1 MVKGTEFLPVSRDE
15 MIHRGWY
22 YYDFLVVTADGYID
36 HPSFGSAIIAR
47 LLESEGYRVAV
58 LAQPDWHDAE
68 AFRAMGK
75 PRYGVMIGGGN
86 LDSMVAHYTV
96 AKRRRTQ
103 DLYSPGGKL
112 GFRPDRPTIVYAN
125 RAKEA
130 FPDTPII
137 IGGLEASLRRF
148 AHYDYWDDKVR
159 RSILFDAPADLLV
172 YGMGEYATIEIAKAL
187 SVNAKVLILDEPTAS
202 LSEKETAHLFTLIN
216 SLKQRGVSMIYISHR
231 MAEIFKICDTITV
244 LRNGSIV
251 TTKPTRDYSLT
262 GLIEDMIGR
271 KTAAL
276 TTADE
281 ELASKCTGRP
291 LMTVEHL
298 NCGSRLK
305 DVSFELREG
314 EVLGLAGL
322 MGSGRTEV
330 VESLFGLNKDAS
342 GQVTINGQSYE
353 IKGVRHAIDSGLALI
368 PEDRRREG
376 LVLMHSVEENLIVP
390 IFDKL
395 KRGLLLENKKVA
407 DIAERSISDM
417 AIKTHSRKTPAFNL
431 SGGNQQK
438 IVVGKWLNSAP
449 SVLLLDE
456 PTAGVDVGSKR
467 EIIDK
472 VRDFVGENRAAIFIS
487 SDILELISACDRFI
501 VFYDGKVTATYNRS
515 EITEE
520 VLQYAIQ
527 NEC

>member
-1 MVKGTEFLPVSRDE
+1 MQQNPIISLKNVHKSFGGVSVLNGVDFVLQKGSV
-15 MIHRGWY
+15 HA
-22 YYDFLVVTADGYID
+22 LVGQNGAGKSTMMKILTGVYTCDSGAIYID
-36 HPSFGSAIIAR
+36 GSKVKMN
-47 LLESEGYRVAV
+47 SYSDAV
-58 LAQPDWHDAE
+58 SHGISLIFQELSLIPT
-68 AFRAMGK
+68 
-75 PRYGVMIGGGN
+75 
-86 LDSMVAHYTV
+86 LTV
-96 AKRRRTQ
+96 AENIFLNREILEGPFLDKKSMERKAHELLQSLDIDVDVHSRVE
-103 DLYSPGGKL
+103 DLDVG
-112 GFRPDRPTIVYAN
+112 VCQ
-125 RAKEA
+125 
-130 FPDTPII
+130 
-137 IGGLEASLRRF
+137 
-148 AHYDYWDDKVR
+148 
-159 RSILFDAPADLLV
+159 
-172 YGMGEYATIEIAKAL
+172 MIEIAKAL

-342 GQVTINGQSYE
+342 GQVTINGQPYE

-395 KRGLLLENKKVA
+395 KRGLLLESKKVA

>member
-1 MVKGTEFLPVSRDE
+1 MVNMQQNPIISLKNVHKSFGGVSVLNGVDFDLQKGSV
-15 MIHRGWY
+15 HA
-22 YYDFLVVTADGYID
+22 LVGQNGAGKSTMMKILTGVYTCDSGAIYID
-36 HPSFGSAIIAR
+36 GSKVKMN
-47 LLESEGYRVAV
+47 SYSDAV
-58 LAQPDWHDAE
+58 SHGISLIFQELSLIPT
-68 AFRAMGK
+68 
-75 PRYGVMIGGGN
+75 
-86 LDSMVAHYTV
+86 LTV
-96 AKRRRTQ
+96 AENIFLNREILEGPFLDKKSMERKAHKLLQSLDIDVDVHSRVE
-103 DLYSPGGKL
+103 DLDVG
-112 GFRPDRPTIVYAN
+112 VCQ
-125 RAKEA
+125 
-130 FPDTPII
+130 
-137 IGGLEASLRRF
+137 
-148 AHYDYWDDKVR
+148 
-159 RSILFDAPADLLV
+159 
-172 YGMGEYATIEIAKAL
+172 MIEIAKAL

-390 IFDKL
+390 IFDKF

>member
-1 MVKGTEFLPVSRDE
+1 MQQNPIISLKNVHKSFGGVSVLNGVDFDLQKGSVHALVGQNGAGKSTMMKILTGV
-15 MIHRGWY
+15 Y
-22 YYDFLVVTADGYID
+22 TCDFGDIYID
-36 HPSFGSAIIAR
+36 GSKVKMN
-47 LLESEGYRVAV
+47 SYSDAV
-58 LAQPDWHDAE
+58 SHGISLIFQELSLIPT
-68 AFRAMGK
+68 
-75 PRYGVMIGGGN
+75 
-86 LDSMVAHYTV
+86 LTV
-96 AKRRRTQ
+96 AENIFLNREILEGPFLDKKSMERKAHELLQSLDIDVDVHSRVE
-103 DLYSPGGKL
+103 DLDVG
-112 GFRPDRPTIVYAN
+112 VCQ
-125 RAKEA
+125 
-130 FPDTPII
+130 
-137 IGGLEASLRRF
+137 
-148 AHYDYWDDKVR
+148 
-159 RSILFDAPADLLV
+159 
-172 YGMGEYATIEIAKAL
+172 MIEIAKAL

-314 EVLGLAGL
+314 EVLGLEGL

-342 GQVTINGQSYE
+342 GQVTINGQPYE

-395 KRGLLLENKKVA
+395 KRGLLLERKQVA

-501 VFYDGKVTATYNRS
+501 VFYDGKVTATYDRS

>member
-1 MVKGTEFLPVSRDE
+1 MVNMQQNPIISLKNVHKSFGGVSVLNGVDFDLQKGSV
-15 MIHRGWY
+15 HA
-22 YYDFLVVTADGYID
+22 LVGQNGAGKSTMMKILTGVYTCDSGAIYID
-36 HPSFGSAIIAR
+36 GSKVKMN
-47 LLESEGYRVAV
+47 SYSDAV
-58 LAQPDWHDAE
+58 SHGISLIFQELSLIPT
-68 AFRAMGK
+68 
-75 PRYGVMIGGGN
+75 
-86 LDSMVAHYTV
+86 LTV
-96 AKRRRTQ
+96 AENIFLNREILEGPFLDKKSMERKAHKLLQSLDIDVDVHSRVE
-103 DLYSPGGKL
+103 DLDVG
-112 GFRPDRPTIVYAN
+112 VCQ
-125 RAKEA
+125 
-130 FPDTPII
+130 
-137 IGGLEASLRRF
+137 
-148 AHYDYWDDKVR
+148 
-159 RSILFDAPADLLV
+159 
-172 YGMGEYATIEIAKAL
+172 MIEIAKAL

-342 GQVTINGQSYE
+342 GQVTINGQPYE
-353 IKGVRHAIDSGLALI
+353 IQGVRHAIDSGLALI

-407 DIAERSISDM
+407 DIAERSISDL

>member
-1 MVKGTEFLPVSRDE
+1 MQQNPIISLKNVHKSFGGVSVLNGVDFDLQKGSV
-15 MIHRGWY
+15 HA
-22 YYDFLVVTADGYID
+22 LVGQNGAGKSTMMKILTGVYTCDSGAIYID
-36 HPSFGSAIIAR
+36 GSKVKMN
-47 LLESEGYRVAV
+47 SYSDAV
-58 LAQPDWHDAE
+58 SHGISLIFQELSLIPT
-68 AFRAMGK
+68 
-75 PRYGVMIGGGN
+75 
-86 LDSMVAHYTV
+86 LTV
-96 AKRRRTQ
+96 AENIFLNREILEGPFLDKKSMERKAHKLLQSLDIDVDVHSRVE
-103 DLYSPGGKL
+103 DLDVG
-112 GFRPDRPTIVYAN
+112 VCQ
-125 RAKEA
+125 
-130 FPDTPII
+130 
-137 IGGLEASLRRF
+137 
-148 AHYDYWDDKVR
+148 
-159 RSILFDAPADLLV
+159 
-172 YGMGEYATIEIAKAL
+172 MIEIAKAL

-262 GLIEDMIGR
+262 RLIEDMIGR

-342 GQVTINGQSYE
+342 GQVTINGQPYE

-395 KRGLLLENKKVA
+395 KRGLLLESKKVA

-472 VRDFVGENRAAIFIS
+472 VRDFVGENRAALFIS

-501 VFYDGKVTATYNRS
+501 VFYDGKVTATYDRS

>member
-1 MVKGTEFLPVSRDE
+1 MQQNPIISLKNVHKSFGGVSVLNGVDFDLQKGSV
-15 MIHRGWY
+15 HA
-22 YYDFLVVTADGYID
+22 LVGQNGAGKSTMMKILTGVYTCDSGAIYID
-36 HPSFGSAIIAR
+36 GSKVKMN
-47 LLESEGYRVAV
+47 SYSDAV
-58 LAQPDWHDAE
+58 SHGISLIFQELSLIPT
-68 AFRAMGK
+68 
-75 PRYGVMIGGGN
+75 
-86 LDSMVAHYTV
+86 LTV
-96 AKRRRTQ
+96 AENIFLNREILEGPFLDKKSMERKAHELLQSLDIDVDVHSRVE
-103 DLYSPGGKL
+103 DLDVG
-112 GFRPDRPTIVYAN
+112 VCQ
-125 RAKEA
+125 
-130 FPDTPII
+130 
-137 IGGLEASLRRF
+137 
-148 AHYDYWDDKVR
+148 
-159 RSILFDAPADLLV
+159 
-172 YGMGEYATIEIAKAL
+172 MIEIAKAL

-330 VESLFGLNKDAS
+330 AESLFGLNKDAS
-342 GQVTINGQSYE
+342 GQVTINGQPYE
-353 IKGVRHAIDSGLALI
+353 IKGVRQAIDSGLALI

-501 VFYDGKVTATYNRS
+501 VFYDGKVTATYDRS

>member
-1 MVKGTEFLPVSRDE
+1 MVNMQQNPIISLKNVHKSFGGVSVLNGVDFVLQKGSV
-15 MIHRGWY
+15 HA
-22 YYDFLVVTADGYID
+22 LVGQNGAGKSTMMKILTGVYTCDSGAIYID
-36 HPSFGSAIIAR
+36 GSKVKMN
-47 LLESEGYRVAV
+47 SYSDAV
-58 LAQPDWHDAE
+58 SHGISLIFQELSLIPT
-68 AFRAMGK
+68 
-75 PRYGVMIGGGN
+75 
-86 LDSMVAHYTV
+86 LTV
-96 AKRRRTQ
+96 AENIFLNREILEGPFLDKKSMERKAHELLQSLDIDVDVHSRVE
-103 DLYSPGGKL
+103 DLDVG
-112 GFRPDRPTIVYAN
+112 VCQ
-125 RAKEA
+125 
-130 FPDTPII
+130 
-137 IGGLEASLRRF
+137 
-148 AHYDYWDDKVR
+148 
-159 RSILFDAPADLLV
+159 
-172 YGMGEYATIEIAKAL
+172 MIEIAKAL

-342 GQVTINGQSYE
+342 GQVTINGQPYE
-353 IKGVRHAIDSGLALI
+353 IKGVRQAIDSGLALI

-501 VFYDGKVTATYNRS
+501 VFYDGKVTATYDRS

>member
-1 MVKGTEFLPVSRDE
+1 MQQNPIIRLKNVHKSFGGVSVLNGVDFDLQKGSV
-15 MIHRGWY
+15 HA
-22 YYDFLVVTADGYID
+22 LVGQNGAGKSTMMKILTGVYTCDSGDIYID
-36 HPSFGSAIIAR
+36 GSKVKMN
-47 LLESEGYRVAV
+47 SYSDAV
-58 LAQPDWHDAE
+58 SHGISLIFQELSLIPT
-68 AFRAMGK
+68 
-75 PRYGVMIGGGN
+75 
-86 LDSMVAHYTV
+86 LTV
-96 AKRRRTQ
+96 AENIFLNREILEGPFLDKKSMERKAHELLQSLDIDVDVHSRVE
-103 DLYSPGGKL
+103 DLDVG
-112 GFRPDRPTIVYAN
+112 VCQ
-125 RAKEA
+125 
-130 FPDTPII
+130 
-137 IGGLEASLRRF
+137 
-148 AHYDYWDDKVR
+148 
-159 RSILFDAPADLLV
+159 
-172 YGMGEYATIEIAKAL
+172 MIEIAKAL

-342 GQVTINGQSYE
+342 GQVTINGQPYE

-395 KRGLLLENKKVA
+395 KRGLLLESKQVA

-501 VFYDGKVTATYNRS
+501 VFYDGKVTATYDRS

>member
-1 MVKGTEFLPVSRDE
+1 MQQNPIISLKNVHKSFGGVSVLNGVDFDLQKGSV
-15 MIHRGWY
+15 HA
-22 YYDFLVVTADGYID
+22 LVGQNGAGKSTMMKILTGVYTCDSGAIYID
-36 HPSFGSAIIAR
+36 GSKVKMN
-47 LLESEGYRVAV
+47 SYSDAV
-58 LAQPDWHDAE
+58 SHGISLIFQELSLIPT
-68 AFRAMGK
+68 
-75 PRYGVMIGGGN
+75 
-86 LDSMVAHYTV
+86 LTV
-96 AKRRRTQ
+96 AENIFLNREILEGPFLDKKSMERKAHELLQSLDIDVDVHSRVE
-103 DLYSPGGKL
+103 DLDVG
-112 GFRPDRPTIVYAN
+112 VCQ
-125 RAKEA
+125 
-130 FPDTPII
+130 
-137 IGGLEASLRRF
+137 
-148 AHYDYWDDKVR
+148 
-159 RSILFDAPADLLV
+159 
-172 YGMGEYATIEIAKAL
+172 MIEIAKAL

-342 GQVTINGQSYE
+342 GQVTINGQPYE

-395 KRGLLLENKKVA
+395 KRGLLLESKKVA
-407 DIAERSISDM
+407 DVAERSISDM

-501 VFYDGKVTATYNRS
+501 VFYDGKVTATYDRS

>member
-1 MVKGTEFLPVSRDE
+1 MQQNPIISLKNVHKSFGGVSVLNGVDFDLQKGSV
-15 MIHRGWY
+15 HA
-22 YYDFLVVTADGYID
+22 LVGQNGAGKSTMMKILTGVYTCDSGAIYID
-36 HPSFGSAIIAR
+36 GSKVKMN
-47 LLESEGYRVAV
+47 SYSDAV
-58 LAQPDWHDAE
+58 SHGISLIFQELSLIPT
-68 AFRAMGK
+68 
-75 PRYGVMIGGGN
+75 
-86 LDSMVAHYTV
+86 LTV
-96 AKRRRTQ
+96 AENIFLNREILEGPFLDKKSMERKAHELLQSLDIDVDVHSRVE
-103 DLYSPGGKL
+103 DLDVG
-112 GFRPDRPTIVYAN
+112 VCQ
-125 RAKEA
+125 
-130 FPDTPII
+130 
-137 IGGLEASLRRF
+137 
-148 AHYDYWDDKVR
+148 
-159 RSILFDAPADLLV
+159 
-172 YGMGEYATIEIAKAL
+172 MIEIAKAL

-322 MGSGRTEV
+322 MGSGRTAV

-342 GQVTINGQSYE
+342 GQVTINGQPYE

-395 KRGLLLENKKVA
+395 KRGLLLESKKVA

-472 VRDFVGENRAAIFIS
+472 VRDFVGENHAAIFIS

>member
-1 MVKGTEFLPVSRDE
+1 MQQNPIISLKNVHKSFGGVSVLNGVDFDLQKGSV
-15 MIHRGWY
+15 HA
-22 YYDFLVVTADGYID
+22 LVGQNGAGKSTMMKILTGVYTCDSGAIYID
-36 HPSFGSAIIAR
+36 GSKVKMN
-47 LLESEGYRVAV
+47 SYSDAV
-58 LAQPDWHDAE
+58 SHGISLIFQELSLIPT
-68 AFRAMGK
+68 
-75 PRYGVMIGGGN
+75 
-86 LDSMVAHYTV
+86 LTV
-96 AKRRRTQ
+96 AENIFLNREILEGPFLDKKSMERKAHELLQSLDIDVDVHSRVE
-103 DLYSPGGKL
+103 DLDVG
-112 GFRPDRPTIVYAN
+112 VCQ
-125 RAKEA
+125 
-130 FPDTPII
+130 
-137 IGGLEASLRRF
+137 
-148 AHYDYWDDKVR
+148 
-159 RSILFDAPADLLV
+159 
-172 YGMGEYATIEIAKAL
+172 MIEIAKAL

-395 KRGLLLENKKVA
+395 KRGLLLESKKVA

-472 VRDFVGENRAAIFIS
+472 VRDFVGENHAAIFIS

>member
-1 MVKGTEFLPVSRDE
+1 MQQNPIISLKNVHKSFGGVSVLNGVDFVLQKGSV
-15 MIHRGWY
+15 HA
-22 YYDFLVVTADGYID
+22 LVGQNGAGKSTMMKILTGVYTCDSGAIYID
-36 HPSFGSAIIAR
+36 GSKVKMN
-47 LLESEGYRVAV
+47 SYSDAV
-58 LAQPDWHDAE
+58 SHGISLIFQELSLIPT
-68 AFRAMGK
+68 
-75 PRYGVMIGGGN
+75 
-86 LDSMVAHYTV
+86 LTV
-96 AKRRRTQ
+96 AENIFLNREILEGPFLDKKSMERKAHELLQSLDIDVDVHSRVE
-103 DLYSPGGKL
+103 DLDVG
-112 GFRPDRPTIVYAN
+112 VCQ
-125 RAKEA
+125 
-130 FPDTPII
+130 
-137 IGGLEASLRRF
+137 
-148 AHYDYWDDKVR
+148 
-159 RSILFDAPADLLV
+159 
-172 YGMGEYATIEIAKAL
+172 MIEIAKAL

-342 GQVTINGQSYE
+342 GQVTINGQPYE

-395 KRGLLLENKKVA
+395 KRGLLLESKKVA

-472 VRDFVGENRAAIFIS
+472 VRDFVGENHAAIFIS

>member
-1 MVKGTEFLPVSRDE
+1 MQQNPIISLKNVHKSFGGVSVLNGVDFDLQKGSV
-15 MIHRGWY
+15 HA
-22 YYDFLVVTADGYID
+22 LVGQNGAGKSTMMKILTGVYTCDSGAIYID
-36 HPSFGSAIIAR
+36 GSKVKMN
-47 LLESEGYRVAV
+47 SYSDAV
-58 LAQPDWHDAE
+58 SHGISLIFQELSLIPT
-68 AFRAMGK
+68 
-75 PRYGVMIGGGN
+75 
-86 LDSMVAHYTV
+86 LTV
-96 AKRRRTQ
+96 AENIFLNREILEGPFLDKKSMERKAHELLQSLDIDVDVHSRVE
-103 DLYSPGGKL
+103 DLDVG
-112 GFRPDRPTIVYAN
+112 VCQ
-125 RAKEA
+125 
-130 FPDTPII
+130 
-137 IGGLEASLRRF
+137 
-148 AHYDYWDDKVR
+148 
-159 RSILFDAPADLLV
+159 
-172 YGMGEYATIEIAKAL
+172 MIEIAKAL

-342 GQVTINGQSYE
+342 GQVTINGQPYE
-353 IKGVRHAIDSGLALI
+353 IKGVRHAIDSSLALI

-395 KRGLLLENKKVA
+395 KRGLLLESKKVA

>member
-1 MVKGTEFLPVSRDE
+1 MVNMQQNPIISLKNVHKSFGGVSVLNGVDFDLQKGSV
-15 MIHRGWY
+15 HA
-22 YYDFLVVTADGYID
+22 LVGQNGAGKSTMMKILTGVYTCDSGDIYID
-36 HPSFGSAIIAR
+36 GSKVKMN
-47 LLESEGYRVAV
+47 SYSDAV
-58 LAQPDWHDAE
+58 SHGISLIFQELSLIPT
-68 AFRAMGK
+68 
-75 PRYGVMIGGGN
+75 
-86 LDSMVAHYTV
+86 LTV
-96 AKRRRTQ
+96 AENIFLNREILEGPFLDKKSMERKAHKLLQSLDIDVDVHSRVE
-103 DLYSPGGKL
+103 DLDVG
-112 GFRPDRPTIVYAN
+112 VCQ
-125 RAKEA
+125 
-130 FPDTPII
+130 
-137 IGGLEASLRRF
+137 
-148 AHYDYWDDKVR
+148 
-159 RSILFDAPADLLV
+159 
-172 YGMGEYATIEIAKAL
+172 MIEIAKAL

-342 GQVTINGQSYE
+342 GQVTINGQPYE

-395 KRGLLLENKKVA
+395 KRGLLLESKKVA

-501 VFYDGKVTATYNRS
+501 VFYDGKVTATYDRS

>member
-1 MVKGTEFLPVSRDE
+1 MQQNPIISLKNVHKSFGGVSVLNGVDFDLQKGSV
-15 MIHRGWY
+15 HA
-22 YYDFLVVTADGYID
+22 LVGQNGAGKSTMMKILTGVYTCDSGAIYID
-36 HPSFGSAIIAR
+36 GSKVKMN
-47 LLESEGYRVAV
+47 SYSDAV
-58 LAQPDWHDAE
+58 SHGISLIFQELSLIPT
-68 AFRAMGK
+68 
-75 PRYGVMIGGGN
+75 
-86 LDSMVAHYTV
+86 LTV
-96 AKRRRTQ
+96 AENIFLNREILEGPFLDKKSMERKAHELLQSLDIDVDVHSRVE
-103 DLYSPGGKL
+103 DLDVG
-112 GFRPDRPTIVYAN
+112 VCQ
-125 RAKEA
+125 
-130 FPDTPII
+130 
-137 IGGLEASLRRF
+137 
-148 AHYDYWDDKVR
+148 
-159 RSILFDAPADLLV
+159 
-172 YGMGEYATIEIAKAL
+172 MIEIAKAL

-202 LSEKETAHLFTLIN
+202 LAEKETAHLFTLIN

-342 GQVTINGQSYE
+342 GQVTINGQPYE

-395 KRGLLLENKKVA
+395 KRGLLLESKKVA

-501 VFYDGKVTATYNRS
+501 VFYDGKVTATYDRS

>member
-1 MVKGTEFLPVSRDE
+1 MQQNPIISLKNVHKSFGGVSVLNGVDFDLQKGSV
-15 MIHRGWY
+15 HA
-22 YYDFLVVTADGYID
+22 LVGQNGAGKSTMMKILTGVYTCDSGAIYID
-36 HPSFGSAIIAR
+36 GSKVKMN
-47 LLESEGYRVAV
+47 SYSDAV
-58 LAQPDWHDAE
+58 SHGISLIFQELSLIPT
-68 AFRAMGK
+68 
-75 PRYGVMIGGGN
+75 
-86 LDSMVAHYTV
+86 LTV
-96 AKRRRTQ
+96 AENIFLNREILEGPFLDKKSMERKAHKLLQSLDIDVDVHSRVE
-103 DLYSPGGKL
+103 DLDVG
-112 GFRPDRPTIVYAN
+112 VCQ
-125 RAKEA
+125 
-130 FPDTPII
+130 
-137 IGGLEASLRRF
+137 
-148 AHYDYWDDKVR
+148 
-159 RSILFDAPADLLV
+159 
-172 YGMGEYATIEIAKAL
+172 MIEITKAL

-342 GQVTINGQSYE
+342 GQVTINGQPYE

>member
-1 MVKGTEFLPVSRDE
+1 MQQNPIISLKNVHKSFGGVSVLNGVDFDLQKGSV
-15 MIHRGWY
+15 HA
-22 YYDFLVVTADGYID
+22 LVGQNGAGKSTMMKILTGVYTCDSGAIYID
-36 HPSFGSAIIAR
+36 GSKVKMN
-47 LLESEGYRVAV
+47 SYSDAV
-58 LAQPDWHDAE
+58 SHGISLIFQELSLIPT
-68 AFRAMGK
+68 
-75 PRYGVMIGGGN
+75 
-86 LDSMVAHYTV
+86 LTV
-96 AKRRRTQ
+96 AENIFLNREILEGPFLDKKSMERKAHKLLQSLDIDVDVHSRVE
-103 DLYSPGGKL
+103 DLDVG
-112 GFRPDRPTIVYAN
+112 VCQ
-125 RAKEA
+125 
-130 FPDTPII
+130 
-137 IGGLEASLRRF
+137 
-148 AHYDYWDDKVR
+148 
-159 RSILFDAPADLLV
+159 
-172 YGMGEYATIEIAKAL
+172 MIEIAKAL

-456 PTAGVDVGSKR
+456 PTAGVDGGSKR

>member
-1 MVKGTEFLPVSRDE
+1 MQQNPIISLKNVHKSFGGVSVLNGVDFDLQKGSV
-15 MIHRGWY
+15 HA
-22 YYDFLVVTADGYID
+22 LVGQNGAGKSTMMKTLTGVYTCDSGAIYID
-36 HPSFGSAIIAR
+36 GSKVKMN
-47 LLESEGYRVAV
+47 SYSDAV
-58 LAQPDWHDAE
+58 SHGISLIFQELSLIPT
-68 AFRAMGK
+68 
-75 PRYGVMIGGGN
+75 
-86 LDSMVAHYTV
+86 LTV
-96 AKRRRTQ
+96 AENIFLNREILEGPFLDKKSMERKAHELLQSLDIDVDVHSRVE
-103 DLYSPGGKL
+103 DLDVG
-112 GFRPDRPTIVYAN
+112 VCQ
-125 RAKEA
+125 
-130 FPDTPII
+130 
-137 IGGLEASLRRF
+137 
-148 AHYDYWDDKVR
+148 
-159 RSILFDAPADLLV
+159 
-172 YGMGEYATIEIAKAL
+172 MIEIAKAL

-342 GQVTINGQSYE
+342 GQVTINGQPYE
-353 IKGVRHAIDSGLALI
+353 IKGVRQAIDSGLALI

-501 VFYDGKVTATYNRS
+501 VFYDGKVTATYDRS

>member
-1 MVKGTEFLPVSRDE
+1 MVNMQQNPIISLKNVHKSFGGVSVLNGVDFVLQKGSV
-15 MIHRGWY
+15 HA
-22 YYDFLVVTADGYID
+22 LVGQNGAGKSTMMKILTGVYTCDSGAIYID
-36 HPSFGSAIIAR
+36 GSKVKMN
-47 LLESEGYRVAV
+47 SYSDAV
-58 LAQPDWHDAE
+58 SHGISLIFQELSLIPT
-68 AFRAMGK
+68 
-75 PRYGVMIGGGN
+75 
-86 LDSMVAHYTV
+86 LTV
-96 AKRRRTQ
+96 AENIFLNREILEGPFLDKKSMERKAHELLQSLDIDVDVHSRVE
-103 DLYSPGGKL
+103 DLDVG
-112 GFRPDRPTIVYAN
+112 VCQ
-125 RAKEA
+125 
-130 FPDTPII
+130 
-137 IGGLEASLRRF
+137 
-148 AHYDYWDDKVR
+148 
-159 RSILFDAPADLLV
+159 
-172 YGMGEYATIEIAKAL
+172 MIEIAKAL

-342 GQVTINGQSYE
+342 GQVTINGQPYE

-501 VFYDGKVTATYNRS
+501 VFYDGKVTATYDRS

>member
-1 MVKGTEFLPVSRDE
+1 MQQNPIISLKNVHKSFGGVSVLNGVDFDLQKGSV
-15 MIHRGWY
+15 HA
-22 YYDFLVVTADGYID
+22 LVGQNGAGKSTMMKILTGVYTCDSGAIYID
-36 HPSFGSAIIAR
+36 GSKVKMN
-47 LLESEGYRVAV
+47 SYSDAV
-58 LAQPDWHDAE
+58 SHGISLIFQELSLIPT
-68 AFRAMGK
+68 
-75 PRYGVMIGGGN
+75 
-86 LDSMVAHYTV
+86 LTV
-96 AKRRRTQ
+96 AENIFLNREILEGPFLDKKSMERKAHELLQSLDIDVDVHSRVE
-103 DLYSPGGKL
+103 DLDVG
-112 GFRPDRPTIVYAN
+112 VCQ
-125 RAKEA
+125 
-130 FPDTPII
+130 
-137 IGGLEASLRRF
+137 
-148 AHYDYWDDKVR
+148 
-159 RSILFDAPADLLV
+159 
-172 YGMGEYATIEIAKAL
+172 MIEIAKAL

-298 NCGSRLK
+298 NCGRRLK

-342 GQVTINGQSYE
+342 GQVTINGQPYE

-395 KRGLLLENKKVA
+395 KRGLLLESKKVA

-472 VRDFVGENRAAIFIS
+472 VRDFVGENHAAIFIS

>member
-1 MVKGTEFLPVSRDE
+1 MVNMQQNPIISLKNVHKSFGGVSVLNGVDFDLQKGSV
-15 MIHRGWY
+15 HA
-22 YYDFLVVTADGYID
+22 LVGQNGAGKSTMMKILTGVYTCDSGDIYID
-36 HPSFGSAIIAR
+36 GSKVKMN
-47 LLESEGYRVAV
+47 SYSDAV
-58 LAQPDWHDAE
+58 SHGISLIFQELSLIPT
-68 AFRAMGK
+68 
-75 PRYGVMIGGGN
+75 
-86 LDSMVAHYTV
+86 LTV
-96 AKRRRTQ
+96 AENIFLNREILEGPFLDKKSMECKAHELLQSLDIDVDVHSRVE
-103 DLYSPGGKL
+103 DLDVG
-112 GFRPDRPTIVYAN
+112 VCQ
-125 RAKEA
+125 
-130 FPDTPII
+130 
-137 IGGLEASLRRF
+137 
-148 AHYDYWDDKVR
+148 
-159 RSILFDAPADLLV
+159 
-172 YGMGEYATIEIAKAL
+172 MIEIAKAL

-342 GQVTINGQSYE
+342 GQVTINGQPYE

-395 KRGLLLENKKVA
+395 KRGLLLESKKVA

-501 VFYDGKVTATYNRS
+501 VFYDGKVTATYDRS

>member
-1 MVKGTEFLPVSRDE
+1 MQQNPIISLKNVHKSFGGVSVLNGVDFDLQKGSV
-15 MIHRGWY
+15 HA
-22 YYDFLVVTADGYID
+22 LVGQNGAGKSTMMKILTGVYTCDSGDIYID
-36 HPSFGSAIIAR
+36 GSKVKMN
-47 LLESEGYRVAV
+47 SYSDAV
-58 LAQPDWHDAE
+58 SHGISLIFQELSLIPT
-68 AFRAMGK
+68 
-75 PRYGVMIGGGN
+75 
-86 LDSMVAHYTV
+86 LTV
-96 AKRRRTQ
+96 AENIFLNREILEGPFLDKKSMECKAHELLQSLDIDVDVHSRVE
-103 DLYSPGGKL
+103 DLDVG
-112 GFRPDRPTIVYAN
+112 VCQ
-125 RAKEA
+125 
-130 FPDTPII
+130 
-137 IGGLEASLRRF
+137 
-148 AHYDYWDDKVR
+148 
-159 RSILFDAPADLLV
+159 
-172 YGMGEYATIEIAKAL
+172 MIEIAKAL

-342 GQVTINGQSYE
+342 GQVTINGQPYE

-395 KRGLLLENKKVA
+395 KRGLLLESKKVA

-438 IVVGKWLNSAP
+438 IVLTKWLAAQP
-449 SVLLLDE
+449 DIIFFDE
-456 PTAGVDVGSKR
+456 PTRGIDVGAKA
-467 EIIDK
+467 EIYVLMDK
-472 VRDFVGENRAAIFIS
+472 LRQQGKAIILIS
-487 SDILELISACDRFI
+487 SEM
-501 VFYDGKVTATYNRS
+501 
-515 EITEE
+515 EE
-520 VLQYAIQ
+520 VLGMSDRIIVMYEGAVTGELSGAEATQNLLMSYASNITTGI
-527 NEC
+527 

>member
-1 MVKGTEFLPVSRDE
+1 MQQNPIISLKNVHKSFGGVSVLNGVDFDLQKGSV
-15 MIHRGWY
+15 HA
-22 YYDFLVVTADGYID
+22 LVGQNGAGKSTMMKILTGVYTCDSVAIYID
-36 HPSFGSAIIAR
+36 GSKVKMN
-47 LLESEGYRVAV
+47 SYSDAV
-58 LAQPDWHDAE
+58 SHGISLIFQELSLIPT
-68 AFRAMGK
+68 
-75 PRYGVMIGGGN
+75 
-86 LDSMVAHYTV
+86 LTV
-96 AKRRRTQ
+96 AENIFLNREILEGPFLGKKSMERKAHELLQSLDIDVDVHSRVE
-103 DLYSPGGKL
+103 DLDVG
-112 GFRPDRPTIVYAN
+112 VCQ
-125 RAKEA
+125 
-130 FPDTPII
+130 
-137 IGGLEASLRRF
+137 
-148 AHYDYWDDKVR
+148 
-159 RSILFDAPADLLV
+159 
-172 YGMGEYATIEIAKAL
+172 MIEIAKAL

-342 GQVTINGQSYE
+342 GQVTINGQPYE

-395 KRGLLLENKKVA
+395 KRGLLLESKKVA

-501 VFYDGKVTATYNRS
+501 VFYDGKVTATYDRS

>member
-1 MVKGTEFLPVSRDE
+1 MQQNPIISLKNVHKSFGGVSVLNGVDFDLQKGSV
-15 MIHRGWY
+15 HA
-22 YYDFLVVTADGYID
+22 LVGQNGAGKSTMMKILTGVYTCDSGAIYID
-36 HPSFGSAIIAR
+36 GSKVKMN
-47 LLESEGYRVAV
+47 SYSDAV
-58 LAQPDWHDAE
+58 SHGISLIFQELSLIPT
-68 AFRAMGK
+68 
-75 PRYGVMIGGGN
+75 
-86 LDSMVAHYTV
+86 LTV
-96 AKRRRTQ
+96 AENIFLNREILEGPFLDKKSMERKAHKLLQSLDIDVDVHSRVE
-103 DLYSPGGKL
+103 DLDVG
-112 GFRPDRPTIVYAN
+112 VCQ
-125 RAKEA
+125 
-130 FPDTPII
+130 
-137 IGGLEASLRRF
+137 
-148 AHYDYWDDKVR
+148 
-159 RSILFDAPADLLV
+159 
-172 YGMGEYATIEIAKAL
+172 MIEIAKAL

-342 GQVTINGQSYE
+342 GQVTINGQPYE

-395 KRGLLLENKKVA
+395 KRGLLLESKKVS

-501 VFYDGKVTATYNRS
+501 VFYDGKVTATYDRS

>member
-1 MVKGTEFLPVSRDE
+1 MQQNPIISLKNVHKSFGGVSVLNGVDFDLQKGSV
-15 MIHRGWY
+15 HA
-22 YYDFLVVTADGYID
+22 LVGQNGAGKSTMMKILTGVYTCDSGAIYID
-36 HPSFGSAIIAR
+36 GSKVKMN
-47 LLESEGYRVAV
+47 SYSDAV
-58 LAQPDWHDAE
+58 SHGISLIFQELSLIPT
-68 AFRAMGK
+68 
-75 PRYGVMIGGGN
+75 
-86 LDSMVAHYTV
+86 LTV
-96 AKRRRTQ
+96 AENIFLNREILEGPFLDKKSMERKAHELLQSLDIDVDVHSRVE
-103 DLYSPGGKL
+103 DLDVG
-112 GFRPDRPTIVYAN
+112 VCQ
-125 RAKEA
+125 
-130 FPDTPII
+130 
-137 IGGLEASLRRF
+137 
-148 AHYDYWDDKVR
+148 
-159 RSILFDAPADLLV
+159 
-172 YGMGEYATIEIAKAL
+172 MIEIAKAL

-342 GQVTINGQSYE
+342 GQVTINGQPYE

-501 VFYDGKVTATYNRS
+501 VFYDGKVTATYDRS

>member
-1 MVKGTEFLPVSRDE
+1 MQQNPIISLKNVHKSFGGVSVLNGVDFDLQKGSV
-15 MIHRGWY
+15 HA
-22 YYDFLVVTADGYID
+22 LVGQNGAGKSTMMKILTGVYTCDSGAIYID
-36 HPSFGSAIIAR
+36 GSKVKMN
-47 LLESEGYRVAV
+47 SYSDAV
-58 LAQPDWHDAE
+58 SHGISLIFQELSLIPT
-68 AFRAMGK
+68 
-75 PRYGVMIGGGN
+75 
-86 LDSMVAHYTV
+86 LTV
-96 AKRRRTQ
+96 AENIFLNREILEGPFLDKKSMERKAHELLQSLDIDVDVHSRVE
-103 DLYSPGGKL
+103 DLDVG
-112 GFRPDRPTIVYAN
+112 VCQ
-125 RAKEA
+125 
-130 FPDTPII
+130 
-137 IGGLEASLRRF
+137 
-148 AHYDYWDDKVR
+148 
-159 RSILFDAPADLLV
+159 
-172 YGMGEYATIEIAKAL
+172 MIEIAKAL

-291 LMTVEHL
+291 LITVEHL

-342 GQVTINGQSYE
+342 GQVTINGQPYE

-395 KRGLLLENKKVA
+395 KRGLLLESKKVA

-501 VFYDGKVTATYNRS
+501 VFYDGKVTATYDRS

>member
-1 MVKGTEFLPVSRDE
+1 MQQNPIISLKNVHKSFGGVSVLNGVDFDLQKGSV
-15 MIHRGWY
+15 HA
-22 YYDFLVVTADGYID
+22 LVGQNGAGKSTMMKILTGVYTCDSGAIYID
-36 HPSFGSAIIAR
+36 GSKVKMN
-47 LLESEGYRVAV
+47 SYSDAV
-58 LAQPDWHDAE
+58 SHGISLIFQELSLIPT
-68 AFRAMGK
+68 
-75 PRYGVMIGGGN
+75 
-86 LDSMVAHYTV
+86 LTV
-96 AKRRRTQ
+96 AENIFLNREILEGPFLDKKSMERKAHELLQSLDIDVDVHSRVE
-103 DLYSPGGKL
+103 DLDVG
-112 GFRPDRPTIVYAN
+112 VCQ
-125 RAKEA
+125 
-130 FPDTPII
+130 
-137 IGGLEASLRRF
+137 
-148 AHYDYWDDKVR
+148 
-159 RSILFDAPADLLV
+159 
-172 YGMGEYATIEIAKAL
+172 MIEIAKAL

-298 NCGSRLK
+298 NCGRRLK

-342 GQVTINGQSYE
+342 GQVTINGQPYE

-368 PEDRRREG
+368 PEDPRREG

-395 KRGLLLENKKVA
+395 KRGLLLESKKVA

-472 VRDFVGENRAAIFIS
+472 VRDFVGENHAAIFIS

>member
-1 MVKGTEFLPVSRDE
+1 MQQNPIISLKNVHKSFGGVSVLNGVDFDLQKGSV
-15 MIHRGWY
+15 HA
-22 YYDFLVVTADGYID
+22 LVGQNGAGKSTMMKILTGVYTCDSGAIYID
-36 HPSFGSAIIAR
+36 GSKVKMN
-47 LLESEGYRVAV
+47 SYSDAV
-58 LAQPDWHDAE
+58 SHGISLIFQELSLIPT
-68 AFRAMGK
+68 
-75 PRYGVMIGGGN
+75 
-86 LDSMVAHYTV
+86 LTV
-96 AKRRRTQ
+96 AENIFLNREILEGPFLDKKSMERKAHELLQSLDIDVDVHSRVE
-103 DLYSPGGKL
+103 DLDVG
-112 GFRPDRPTIVYAN
+112 VCQ
-125 RAKEA
+125 
-130 FPDTPII
+130 
-137 IGGLEASLRRF
+137 
-148 AHYDYWDDKVR
+148 
-159 RSILFDAPADLLV
+159 
-172 YGMGEYATIEIAKAL
+172 MIEIAKAL
-187 SVNAKVLILDEPTAS
+187 SVDAKVLILDEPTAS

-342 GQVTINGQSYE
+342 GQVTINGQPYE

-467 EIIDK
+467 EIIGK

-501 VFYDGKVTATYNRS
+501 VFYDGKVTATYDRS

>member
-1 MVKGTEFLPVSRDE
+1 MVNMQQNPIISLKNVHKSFGGVSVLNGVDFDLQKGSV
-15 MIHRGWY
+15 HA
-22 YYDFLVVTADGYID
+22 LVGQNGAGKSTMMKILTGVYTCDSGAIYID
-36 HPSFGSAIIAR
+36 GSKVKMN
-47 LLESEGYRVAV
+47 SYSDAV
-58 LAQPDWHDAE
+58 SHGISLIFQELSLIPT
-68 AFRAMGK
+68 
-75 PRYGVMIGGGN
+75 
-86 LDSMVAHYTV
+86 LTV
-96 AKRRRTQ
+96 AENIFLNREILEGPFLDKKSMERKAHKLLQSLDIDVDVHSRVE
-103 DLYSPGGKL
+103 DLDVG
-112 GFRPDRPTIVYAN
+112 VCQ
-125 RAKEA
+125 
-130 FPDTPII
+130 
-137 IGGLEASLRRF
+137 
-148 AHYDYWDDKVR
+148 
-159 RSILFDAPADLLV
+159 
-172 YGMGEYATIEIAKAL
+172 MIEIAKAL

-515 EITEE
+515 GITEE

>member
-1 MVKGTEFLPVSRDE
+1 MQQNPIISLKNVHKSFGGVSVLNGVDFDLQKGSV
-15 MIHRGWY
+15 HA
-22 YYDFLVVTADGYID
+22 LVGQNGAGKSTMMKILTGVYTCDSGDIYID
-36 HPSFGSAIIAR
+36 GSKVKMN
-47 LLESEGYRVAV
+47 SYSDAV
-58 LAQPDWHDAE
+58 SHGISLIFQELSLIPT
-68 AFRAMGK
+68 
-75 PRYGVMIGGGN
+75 
-86 LDSMVAHYTV
+86 LTV
-96 AKRRRTQ
+96 AENIFLNREILEGPFLDKKSMERKAHELLQSLDIDVDVHSRVE
-103 DLYSPGGKL
+103 DLDVG
-112 GFRPDRPTIVYAN
+112 VCQ
-125 RAKEA
+125 
-130 FPDTPII
+130 
-137 IGGLEASLRRF
+137 
-148 AHYDYWDDKVR
+148 
-159 RSILFDAPADLLV
+159 
-172 YGMGEYATIEIAKAL
+172 MIEIAKAL

-298 NCGSRLK
+298 NCGSLLK

-342 GQVTINGQSYE
+342 GQVTINGQPYE

-395 KRGLLLENKKVA
+395 KRGLLLESKKVA

-501 VFYDGKVTATYNRS
+501 VFYDGKVTATYDRS

>member
-1 MVKGTEFLPVSRDE
+1 MQQNPIISLKSVHKSFGGVSVLNGVDFDLQKGSV
-15 MIHRGWY
+15 HA
-22 YYDFLVVTADGYID
+22 LVGQNGAGKSTMMKILTGVYTCDSGAIYID
-36 HPSFGSAIIAR
+36 GSKVKMN
-47 LLESEGYRVAV
+47 SYSDAV
-58 LAQPDWHDAE
+58 SHGISLIFQELSLIPT
-68 AFRAMGK
+68 
-75 PRYGVMIGGGN
+75 
-86 LDSMVAHYTV
+86 LTV
-96 AKRRRTQ
+96 AENIFLNREILEGPFLDKKSMERKAHELLQSLDIDVDVHSRVE
-103 DLYSPGGKL
+103 DLDVG
-112 GFRPDRPTIVYAN
+112 VCQ
-125 RAKEA
+125 
-130 FPDTPII
+130 
-137 IGGLEASLRRF
+137 
-148 AHYDYWDDKVR
+148 
-159 RSILFDAPADLLV
+159 
-172 YGMGEYATIEIAKAL
+172 MIEIAKAL

-342 GQVTINGQSYE
+342 GQVTINGQPYE

-395 KRGLLLENKKVA
+395 KRGLLLESKKVA

-472 VRDFVGENRAAIFIS
+472 VRDFVGENHAAIFIS

>member
-1 MVKGTEFLPVSRDE
+1 MQQNPIISLKNVHKSFGGVSVLNGVDFDLQKGSV
-15 MIHRGWY
+15 HA
-22 YYDFLVVTADGYID
+22 LVGQNGAGKSTMMKILTGVYTCDSGAIYID
-36 HPSFGSAIIAR
+36 GSKVKMN
-47 LLESEGYRVAV
+47 SYSDAV
-58 LAQPDWHDAE
+58 SHGISLIFQELSLIPT
-68 AFRAMGK
+68 
-75 PRYGVMIGGGN
+75 
-86 LDSMVAHYTV
+86 LTV
-96 AKRRRTQ
+96 AENIFLNREILEGPFLDKKSMERKAHELLQSLDIDVDVHSRVE
-103 DLYSPGGKL
+103 DLDVG
-112 GFRPDRPTIVYAN
+112 VCQ
-125 RAKEA
+125 
-130 FPDTPII
+130 
-137 IGGLEASLRRF
+137 
-148 AHYDYWDDKVR
+148 
-159 RSILFDAPADLLV
+159 
-172 YGMGEYATIEIAKAL
+172 MIEIAKAL

-330 VESLFGLNKDAS
+330 AESLFGLNKDAS
-342 GQVTINGQSYE
+342 GQVTINGQPYE

-472 VRDFVGENRAAIFIS
+472 VRDFVGENHAAIFIS

-501 VFYDGKVTATYNRS
+501 VFYDGKVTATYDRS

>member
-1 MVKGTEFLPVSRDE
+1 MQQNPIISLKNVHKSFGGVSVLNGVDFDLQKGSV
-15 MIHRGWY
+15 HA
-22 YYDFLVVTADGYID
+22 LVGQNGAGKSTMMKILTGVYTCDSGAIYID
-36 HPSFGSAIIAR
+36 GSKVKMNSYSDAVSHGISLIFQELSLIPTLTVAENIFLNR
-47 LLESEGYRVAV
+47 EILESPFLGKKSMERKAHELLQSLDIDVDVHSRVEDLDV
-58 LAQPDWHDAE
+58 
-68 AFRAMGK
+68 
-75 PRYGVMIGGGN
+75 GVCQM
-86 LDSMVAHYTV
+86 
-96 AKRRRTQ
+96 
-103 DLYSPGGKL
+103 
-112 GFRPDRPTIVYAN
+112 
-125 RAKEA
+125 
-130 FPDTPII
+130 
-137 IGGLEASLRRF
+137 
-148 AHYDYWDDKVR
+148 
-159 RSILFDAPADLLV
+159 
-172 YGMGEYATIEIAKAL
+172 IEIAKAL

-342 GQVTINGQSYE
+342 GQVTINGQPYE

-395 KRGLLLENKKVA
+395 KRGLLLESKKVA

-501 VFYDGKVTATYNRS
+501 VFYDGKVTATYDRS

>member
-1 MVKGTEFLPVSRDE
+1 MQQNPIISLKNVHKSFGGVSVLNGVDFDLQKGSV
-15 MIHRGWY
+15 HA
-22 YYDFLVVTADGYID
+22 LVGQNGAGKSTMMKILTGVYTCDSGAIYID
-36 HPSFGSAIIAR
+36 GSKVKMN
-47 LLESEGYRVAV
+47 SYSDAV
-58 LAQPDWHDAE
+58 SHGISLIFQELSLIPT
-68 AFRAMGK
+68 
-75 PRYGVMIGGGN
+75 
-86 LDSMVAHYTV
+86 LTV
-96 AKRRRTQ
+96 AENIFLNREILEGPFLDKKSMERKAHELLQSLDIDVDVHSRVE
-103 DLYSPGGKL
+103 DLDVGVCQ
-112 GFRPDRPTIVYAN
+112 I
-125 RAKEA
+125 
-130 FPDTPII
+130 
-137 IGGLEASLRRF
+137 
-148 AHYDYWDDKVR
+148 
-159 RSILFDAPADLLV
+159 
-172 YGMGEYATIEIAKAL
+172 IEIAKAL

-342 GQVTINGQSYE
+342 GQVTINGQPYE

-390 IFDKL
+390 IFAKL
-395 KRGLLLENKKVA
+395 KRGLLLEDKKVA

-501 VFYDGKVTATYNRS
+501 VFYDGKVTATYDRS

>member
-1 MVKGTEFLPVSRDE
+1 MQQNPIISLKNVHKSFGGVSVLNGVDFDLQKGSV
-15 MIHRGWY
+15 HA
-22 YYDFLVVTADGYID
+22 LVGQNGAGKSTMMKILTGVYTCDSGDIYID
-36 HPSFGSAIIAR
+36 GSKVKMN
-47 LLESEGYRVAV
+47 SYSDAV
-58 LAQPDWHDAE
+58 SHGISLIFQELSLIPT
-68 AFRAMGK
+68 
-75 PRYGVMIGGGN
+75 
-86 LDSMVAHYTV
+86 LTV
-96 AKRRRTQ
+96 AENIFLNREILEGPFLDKKSMERKAHELLQSLDIDVDVHSRVE
-103 DLYSPGGKL
+103 DLDVG
-112 GFRPDRPTIVYAN
+112 VCQ
-125 RAKEA
+125 
-130 FPDTPII
+130 
-137 IGGLEASLRRF
+137 
-148 AHYDYWDDKVR
+148 
-159 RSILFDAPADLLV
+159 
-172 YGMGEYATIEIAKAL
+172 MIEIAKAL

-342 GQVTINGQSYE
+342 GQVTINGQPYE

-395 KRGLLLENKKVA
+395 KRGLLLESKRVA

-501 VFYDGKVTATYNRS
+501 VFYDGKVTATYDRS

>member
-1 MVKGTEFLPVSRDE
+1 MQQNPIISLKNVHKSFGGVSVLNGVDFDLQKGSV
-15 MIHRGWY
+15 HA
-22 YYDFLVVTADGYID
+22 LVGQNGAGKSTMMKILTGVYTCDSGAIYID
-36 HPSFGSAIIAR
+36 GSKVKMN
-47 LLESEGYRVAV
+47 SYSDAV
-58 LAQPDWHDAE
+58 SHGISLIFQELSLIPT
-68 AFRAMGK
+68 
-75 PRYGVMIGGGN
+75 
-86 LDSMVAHYTV
+86 LTV
-96 AKRRRTQ
+96 AENIFLNREILEGPFLDKKSMERKAHELLQSLDIDVDVHSRVE
-103 DLYSPGGKL
+103 DLDVG
-112 GFRPDRPTIVYAN
+112 VCQ
-125 RAKEA
+125 
-130 FPDTPII
+130 
-137 IGGLEASLRRF
+137 
-148 AHYDYWDDKVR
+148 
-159 RSILFDAPADLLV
+159 
-172 YGMGEYATIEIAKAL
+172 MIEIAKAL

-305 DVSFELREG
+305 GVSFELREG

-342 GQVTINGQSYE
+342 GQVTINGQPYE
-353 IKGVRHAIDSGLALI
+353 IKGVRQAIDSGLALI

-501 VFYDGKVTATYNRS
+501 VFYDGKVTATYDRS

>member
-1 MVKGTEFLPVSRDE
+1 MVNMQQNPIISLKNVHKSFGGVSVLNGVDFDLQKGSV
-15 MIHRGWY
+15 HA
-22 YYDFLVVTADGYID
+22 LVGQNGAGKSTMMKILTGVYTCDSGAIYID
-36 HPSFGSAIIAR
+36 GSKVKMN
-47 LLESEGYRVAV
+47 SYSDAV
-58 LAQPDWHDAE
+58 SHGISLIFQELSLIPT
-68 AFRAMGK
+68 
-75 PRYGVMIGGGN
+75 
-86 LDSMVAHYTV
+86 LTV
-96 AKRRRTQ
+96 AENIFLNREILEGPFLDKKSMERKAHELLQSLDIDVDVHSRVE
-103 DLYSPGGKL
+103 DLDVG
-112 GFRPDRPTIVYAN
+112 VCQ
-125 RAKEA
+125 
-130 FPDTPII
+130 
-137 IGGLEASLRRF
+137 
-148 AHYDYWDDKVR
+148 
-159 RSILFDAPADLLV
+159 
-172 YGMGEYATIEIAKAL
+172 MIEIAKAL

-342 GQVTINGQSYE
+342 GQVTINGQPYE

-395 KRGLLLENKKVA
+395 KRGLLLESKKVA

-472 VRDFVGENRAAIFIS
+472 VRDFVGENRAALFIS

-501 VFYDGKVTATYNRS
+501 VFYDGKVTATYDRS

>member
-1 MVKGTEFLPVSRDE
+1 MQQNPIISLKNVHKSFGGVSVLNGVDFDLQKGSV
-15 MIHRGWY
+15 HA
-22 YYDFLVVTADGYID
+22 LVGQNGAGKSTMMKILTGVYTCDSGAIYID
-36 HPSFGSAIIAR
+36 GSKVKMN
-47 LLESEGYRVAV
+47 SYSDAV
-58 LAQPDWHDAE
+58 SHGISLIFQELSLIPT
-68 AFRAMGK
+68 
-75 PRYGVMIGGGN
+75 
-86 LDSMVAHYTV
+86 LTV
-96 AKRRRTQ
+96 AENIFLNREILEGPFLDKKSMERKAHELLQSLDIDVDVHSRVE
-103 DLYSPGGKL
+103 DLDVG
-112 GFRPDRPTIVYAN
+112 VCQ
-125 RAKEA
+125 
-130 FPDTPII
+130 
-137 IGGLEASLRRF
+137 
-148 AHYDYWDDKVR
+148 
-159 RSILFDAPADLLV
+159 
-172 YGMGEYATIEIAKAL
+172 MIEIAKAL

-342 GQVTINGQSYE
+342 GQVTINGQPYE
-353 IKGVRHAIDSGLALI
+353 IEGVRHAIDSGLALI

-472 VRDFVGENRAAIFIS
+472 VRDFVGENRAALFIS

-501 VFYDGKVTATYNRS
+501 VFYDGKVTATYDRS

>member
-1 MVKGTEFLPVSRDE
+1 MVNMQQNPIISLKNVHKFFGGVSVLNGVDFNLQKGSV
-15 MIHRGWY
+15 HA
-22 YYDFLVVTADGYID
+22 LVGQNGAGKSTMMKILTGVYTCDSGAIYID
-36 HPSFGSAIIAR
+36 GSKVKMN
-47 LLESEGYRVAV
+47 SYSDAV
-58 LAQPDWHDAE
+58 SHGISLIFQELSLIPT
-68 AFRAMGK
+68 
-75 PRYGVMIGGGN
+75 
-86 LDSMVAHYTV
+86 LTV
-96 AKRRRTQ
+96 AENIFLNREILEGPFLDKKSMERKAHELLQSLDIDVDVHSRVE
-103 DLYSPGGKL
+103 DLDVG
-112 GFRPDRPTIVYAN
+112 VCQ
-125 RAKEA
+125 
-130 FPDTPII
+130 
-137 IGGLEASLRRF
+137 
-148 AHYDYWDDKVR
+148 
-159 RSILFDAPADLLV
+159 
-172 YGMGEYATIEIAKAL
+172 MIEIAKAL

-251 TTKPTRDYSLT
+251 TTKPTQDYSLT

-342 GQVTINGQSYE
+342 GQVTINGQPYE

-395 KRGLLLENKKVA
+395 KRGLLLESKKVA

-501 VFYDGKVTATYNRS
+501 VFYDGKVTATYDRS

>member
-1 MVKGTEFLPVSRDE
+1 MQQNPIISLKNVHKSFGGVSVLNGVDFDLQKGSV
-15 MIHRGWY
+15 HA
-22 YYDFLVVTADGYID
+22 LVGQNGAGKSTMMKILTGVYTCDSGAIYID
-36 HPSFGSAIIAR
+36 GSKVKMN
-47 LLESEGYRVAV
+47 SYSDAV
-58 LAQPDWHDAE
+58 SHGISLIFQELSLIPT
-68 AFRAMGK
+68 
-75 PRYGVMIGGGN
+75 
-86 LDSMVAHYTV
+86 LTV
-96 AKRRRTQ
+96 AENIFLNREILEGPFLDKKSMERKAHKLLQSLDIDVDVHSRVE
-103 DLYSPGGKL
+103 DLDVG
-112 GFRPDRPTIVYAN
+112 VCQ
-125 RAKEA
+125 
-130 FPDTPII
+130 
-137 IGGLEASLRRF
+137 
-148 AHYDYWDDKVR
+148 
-159 RSILFDAPADLLV
+159 
-172 YGMGEYATIEIAKAL
+172 MIEIAKAL

-342 GQVTINGQSYE
+342 GQVTINGQPYE

-395 KRGLLLENKKVA
+395 KWGLLLEDKKVA

-501 VFYDGKVTATYNRS
+501 VFYDGKVTATYDRS